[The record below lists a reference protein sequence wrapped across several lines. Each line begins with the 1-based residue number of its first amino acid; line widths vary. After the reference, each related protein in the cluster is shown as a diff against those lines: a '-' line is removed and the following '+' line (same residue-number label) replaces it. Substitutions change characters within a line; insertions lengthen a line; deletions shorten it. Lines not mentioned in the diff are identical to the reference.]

1 MKNFKN
7 LFYFVLVCFFI
18 CTVFGCATEK
28 TEILGETSFS
38 ILLPEGYK
46 LTKDIEAEEDQIDYY
61 YKDDDSIDFDVY
73 AWDKENYVL
82 KDEAEYYASE
92 YNSIASEFTV
102 NGIDGYVYISQEL
115 YDDVEYT
122 VYNYL
127 FEDNKYIIEIS
138 FWTDN
143 SEKELADVTAILST
157 LKKK

>member
-38 ILLPEGYK
+38 IILPAGYK
-46 LTKDIEAEEDQIDYY
+46 LTKDVEAEEDQIAYY

-73 AWDKENYVL
+73 AWEKENYVL

-92 YNSIASEFTV
+92 YNSTANEISL
-102 NGIDGYVYISQEL
+102 NGINGYVYISKEV
-115 YDDVEYT
+115 YDEVEWT

>member
-28 TEILGETSFS
+28 TEIFGETSFS
-38 ILLPEGYK
+38 IILPEGYK
-46 LTKDIEAEEDQIDYY
+46 LTKDVEAEEDQIAYY

-73 AWDKENYVL
+73 AWEKEDFIL
-82 KDEAEYYASE
+82 QDESQYFADR
-92 YNSIASEFTV
+92 YNSTASEFSV